1 MLIFNKLND
10 MILKTEVNIMNDIYS
25 RIKSKREELGYSQ
38 EELATKLGYK
48 NRSSVHKIEMGVNDI
63 PQSKIEAFAK
73 ALKTTPAYLMG
84 WDEEIENDKI
94 TYISKDKKDCI
105 EAIEELS
112 ADDLR
117 IVMDMINR
125 LKK

>member
-1 MLIFNKLND
+1 
-10 MILKTEVNIMNDIYS
+10 MNDIYS

>member
-1 MLIFNKLND
+1 MD
-10 MILKTEVNIMNDIYS
+10 SIYK
-25 RIKSKREELGYSQ
+25 RIREKREELGYSQ

-48 NRSSVHKIEMGVNDI
+48 NRSSVHKVEMGVNDI

-73 ALKTTPAYLMG
+73 ALQTTPAYLMG
-84 WDEEIENDKI
+84 WDEEKEEGKVI
-94 TYISKDKKDCI
+94 YISKDKNDII

-112 ADDLR
+112 ADDLK
-117 IVMDMINR
+117 IVMDMIKR

>member
-25 RIKSKREELGYSQ
+25 RIKSKREE
-38 EELATKLGYK
+38 LGYK